1 MKRGRYFLQRGLTLI
16 ELTVVLLIMIAL
28 AGTVLPYVGGVGHS
42 AMCQTTDATLHT
54 VKDAI
59 MGGATGSGYYADL
72 LGQFPRDRYIATQ
85 GDSDP
90 SNDVYSYS
98 LHYLFVRDDGKDNDG
113 DTHMPSSD
121 GMTGVDPDDEWRAY
135 TPQTAVGWRGPYL
148 TTGASLDAATVAA
161 LDPSFS
167 AVFDSANAATD
178 AFVYIDMRSYDGADA
193 DTTPTGAEAAHL
205 IHVLDAWH
213 RPIVLQVPYYDD
225 DGAGPHAA
233 DYHPEYARL
242 VSAGPGGG
250 IEPQAAAIDTRIQD
264 QDAGNRGDDR
274 VLFLSLPDPRPGGNV
289 SCDQS

>member
-28 AGTVLPYVGGVGHS
+28 AGTVVPYVGGIGHS
-42 AMCQTTDATLHT
+42 AMCQTTDATLQA
-54 VKDAI
+54 VKAAI
-59 MGGATGSGYYADL
+59 MGGSEGQGFYGDN
-72 LGQFPRDRYIATQ
+72 LGMLPAVEKGGNKF
-85 GDSDP
+85 
-90 SNDVYSYS
+90 S
-98 LHYLFVRDDGKDNDG
+98 LHFLFSVRD
-113 DTHMPSSD
+113 
-121 GMTGVDPDDEWRAY
+121 VDAAAASWLPY
-135 TPQTAVGWRGPYL
+135 NVKTAVGWRGPYL

-167 AVFDSANAATD
+167 AVFDSANSATD

-193 DTTPTGAEAAHL
+193 DTTPTSAEAAHL

-225 DGAGPHAA
+225 DGAGPHSA

-250 IEPQAAAIDTRIQD
+250 IEPGAAAIDTKIQD
-264 QDAGNRGDDR
+264 QAADNRGDDR